1 MRLKKVIKT
10 ALFLLIIPVYANGQ
24 STKKFEGPT
33 IAINYSS
40 NNSKHAQGLDVD
52 VDGKADEKI
61 KHSKNNNIPGIDL
74 SYSFEINEKFIQ
86 GVGFSYDFK
95 KNIFLSNSDESL
107 KGSNHYSIYL
117 QPHYL
122 INESFSVFA
131 KFSYNSIKQNFIVT
145 DLASYVNNVDGY
157 GLGLGFKKFLNEGFF
172 VQAEINKIKYEDW
185 NNPRFPGTMIS
196 ISNAIVNSKTISLG
210 YKF

>member
-1 MRLKKVIKT
+1 MSLKKLIKT
-10 ALFLLIIPVYANGQ
+10 TLILLIIPIYANGQ

-33 IAINYSS
+33 IAINYSN
-40 NNSKHAQGLDVD
+40 NNSKYTENLDVNGD
-52 VDGKADEKI
+52 HKEDEKI
-61 KHSKNNNIPGIDL
+61 KHNKNNNIPGIDL
-74 SYSFEINEKFIQ
+74 SYSFKVNEKFLQ
-86 GVGFSYDFK
+86 GVGFTYDFK
-95 KNIFLSNSDESL
+95 KNILLSYPDESV
-107 KGSNHYSIYL
+107 KGSDHYSIYL

-157 GLGLGFKKFLNEGFF
+157 GLGLGFKKFLNESFF
-172 VQAEINKIKYEDW
+172 VQAEINKVKYEDW
-185 NNPRFPGTMIS
+185 KNPRFPGTMTS
-196 ISNAIVNSKTISLG
+196 SNTIVNSKTISLG

>member
-1 MRLKKVIKT
+1 MRLKKLIKIT
-10 ALFLLIIPVYANGQ
+10 LLLIIAPLIVNAQ
-24 STKKFEGPT
+24 SSKEFKGAS

-40 NNSKHAQGLDVD
+40 NNSKHVQNFE
-52 VDGKADEKI
+52 VDGNEDEKI
-61 KHSKNNNIPGIDL
+61 KHNNIPGIDL
-74 SYSFEINEKFIQ
+74 SYSFEVNEKFLQ
-86 GVGFSYDFK
+86 GIGFTYDFK

-107 KGSNHYSIYL
+107 KGSDHYSIYL

-131 KFSYNSIKQNFIVT
+131 KLSYNSIKQNFIVT

-157 GLGLGFKKFLNEGFF
+157 GLGLGFKKFLNESFF
-172 VQAEINKIKYEDW
+172 VQAEINKVKYEDW
-185 NNPRFPGTMIS
+185 KNPSFPGTMIS
-196 ISNAIVNSKTISLG
+196 ISNTIVNSKTISLG